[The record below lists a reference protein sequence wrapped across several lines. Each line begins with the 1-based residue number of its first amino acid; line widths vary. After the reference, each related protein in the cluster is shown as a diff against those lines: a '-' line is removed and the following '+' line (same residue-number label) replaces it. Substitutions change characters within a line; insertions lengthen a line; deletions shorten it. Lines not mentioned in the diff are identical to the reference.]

1 MKQIVFTST
10 LVLHLFIIYTLKLL
24 DNFLLIILILIASVT
39 IGFVIRKFSENKE
52 SAKNLGS
59 GIFYGSITSLI
70 ILIVFSFWL
79 SNNFPG

>member
-1 MKQIVFTST
+1 MKQIAFIIT
-10 LVLHLFIIYTLKLL
+10 LILHLFIVYTLKML
-24 DNFLLIILILIASVT
+24 DSFSLIILIVVASIT

-52 SAKNLGS
+52 LVKNLGS

-70 ILIVFSFWL
+70 ILTVFGFWL